1 MLLRIA
7 AIKVNV
13 GVLLKT
19 LKKAWLHVT
28 HIHKIHIILSQ
39 ITLFINVLFRI
50 KSLLR
55 IFFFLIH
62 EIKIY
67 RICYSFKIY
76 F

>member
-1 MLLRIA
+1 MLLRTA

-39 ITLFINVLFRI
+39 ITLLINVLFRI

-55 IFFFLIH
+55 IFFLIH

-67 RICYSFKIY
+67 RIRYFFKIY